1 MKCFRNCQS
10 HELFS
15 PKNQQNSVDMYV
27 LNVFEI
33 FHRSLI
39 LLIIFIAIPMIGAAY
54 YSDSEKLLDEGLAEY
69 KSGNLD
75 TSFHI
80 FEDITLQNPSW
91 PYGWLWKGT
100 VLADLKK
107 QEEADVAF
115 KTGSCLLTP
124 DSA

>member
-1 MKCFRNCQS
+1 M
-10 HELFS
+10 
-15 PKNQQNSVDMYV
+15 
-27 LNVFEI
+27 FEI
-33 FHRSLI
+33 FPSLI
-39 LLIIFIAIPMIGAAY
+39 DLTDIFIAIPMIGAAY
-54 YSDSEKLLDEGLAEY
+54 YSDSEKLLDEGVAEY

-115 KTGSCLLTP
+115 KTGSCLLNP
-124 DSA
+124 